1 MLAPSSWVWT
11 RITMPTVQEL
21 TVINN
26 SGAWRLR
33 KLTEFSSARHEWMTL
48 CNYGPVAAAKGG
60 AGNAGT
66 LSAGSR
72 LLMMSEGKPFV
83 VRSHGDEGRA
93 RISANATTGK
103 SE

>member
-1 MLAPSSWVWT
+1 
-11 RITMPTVQEL
+11 
-21 TVINN
+21 VINN
-26 SGAWRLR
+26 SGAWRPR

-48 CNYGPVAAAKGG
+48 CNYGPITAAKGG

-72 LLMMSEGKPFV
+72 LLLMMREGAPLV
-83 VRSHGDEGRA
+83 ARSHGDERRE
-93 RISANATTGK
+93 RIVSANATTGK